1 MSVLSALRDYWKKI
15 QDKRRFAKIAA
26 PENISEQAQNLMHL
40 VELSLSNGYLSGAE
54 AHHLQALQDEMGKL
68 IILTE
73 KDEFHRLSLERRMSL
88 LESLQRSQQKLI
100 VSIHGAD
107 APTERMQ

>member
-1 MSVLSALRDYWKKI
+1 MNIFSALRDFWKNCLR
-15 QDKRRFAKIAA
+15 KRRNARIVA
-26 PENISEQAQNLMHL
+26 PEKIGKQAQNLIHL
-40 VELSLSNGYLSGAE
+40 VELSLCNGYLSGSE

-73 KDEFHRLSLERRMSL
+73 RDEFQRLSVERRMSL

-100 VSIHGAD
+100 VSIHGAE